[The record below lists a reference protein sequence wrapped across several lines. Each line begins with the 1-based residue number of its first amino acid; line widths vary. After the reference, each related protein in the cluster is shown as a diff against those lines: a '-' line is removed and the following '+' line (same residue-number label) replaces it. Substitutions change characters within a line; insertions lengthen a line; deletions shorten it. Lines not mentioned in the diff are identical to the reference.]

1 MSSRGYAY
9 VGHAQLPWER
19 EEEHSE
25 HGPVN
30 KDDYKTWKELLN
42 VSNSSWLYIG
52 SIWTDQSGYV
62 VYVDGIDIRP
72 TRAMLRGV
80 SWNCSHHATRSDE
93 R

>member
-30 KDDYKTWKELLN
+30 KDDYKT
-42 VSNSSWLYIG
+42 
-52 SIWTDQSGYV
+52 
-62 VYVDGIDIRP
+62 
-72 TRAMLRGV
+72 
-80 SWNCSHHATRSDE
+80 
-93 R
+93 